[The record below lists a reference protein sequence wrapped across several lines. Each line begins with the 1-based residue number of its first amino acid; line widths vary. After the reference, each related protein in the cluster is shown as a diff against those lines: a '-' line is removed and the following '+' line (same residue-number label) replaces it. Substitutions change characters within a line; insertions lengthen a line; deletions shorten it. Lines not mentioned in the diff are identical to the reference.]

1 MARRGGGGGRSHS
14 SGGGG
19 RSHSSGGSWGRSHS
33 SSWGRSSHHH
43 HHYYGGGGGY
53 YSSSGP
59 AGFSVCVFFAVFAI
73 IVAFTMFI
81 GLANVNQDL
90 RYIQEDYNYY
100 QSMID
105 NAKEDTSLQVNAKI
119 DDILYNADYNKYY
132 IQYSFQ
138 LTFKT
143 GGSCRYT
150 YQETFCIYNDNVF
163 ETYEIGDDYLIA
175 VSQNTDRWR
184 GVDSINMDYEFTTL
198 EDDGEYVKAQGNKT
212 LFTCL
217 GIAAVAVAISL
228 FILNAVLA
236 KKKAKKTAESEQ
248 QITPDTTMLGG
259 TSATKTEYK
268 CKYCGC
274 ILKEGEITCSKCGAP
289 RK

>member
-33 SSWGRSSHHH
+33 SWGGSSHHH
-43 HHYYGGGGGY
+43 HHYYGSGGGY

-73 IVAFTMFI
+73 IIAFTMFI

-90 RYIQEDYNYY
+90 RYIKEDYNYY
-100 QSMID
+100 QAMID
-105 NAKEDTSLQVNAKI
+105 SAKEDTSLQVNAKI
-119 DDILYNADYNKYY
+119 DDILYNANYNKYY

-138 LTFKT
+138 VKFKDN
-143 GGSCRYT
+143 SIRNYT
-150 YQETFCIYNDNVF
+150 YQETFCIYGDDVF
-163 ETYEIGDDYLIA
+163 EKFRVGDNYLIA
-175 VSQNTDRWR
+175 ISQNTDRWR
-184 GVDSINMDYEFTTL
+184 NVDSINMDYEFTTL

-217 GIAAVAVAISL
+217 GIAAVVVAISL

-236 KKKAKKTAESEQ
+236 NKKAKKTAESEK
-248 QITPDTTMLGG
+248 QITSDTTVLGSS
-259 TSATKTEYK
+259 TTTTKTEYK

-274 ILKEGEITCSKCGAP
+274 VVKEGEITCSKCGAP